1 MTIKHLVL
9 AGGGVS
15 GLAGIGTIHTLFESN
30 ILKIE
35 EIKSIYG
42 TSVGSMIGLFIC
54 FYKLG
59 INNEIIKDYIIQR
72 PFHETYKIH
81 MNQILQIYDTKG
93 IYDKSSVFI
102 LFDPFFKTIEMSKEI
117 TMKEFYDLTDIEL
130 YFYTIE
136 INSFVLKELSHK
148 NTPDLSVIEA
158 IYMSSTIPFIMSPII
173 KNNDCYID
181 GGFLCNYPIQQ
192 CLKNESLKNESLK
205 NESLKNESLKN
216 NEILG
221 IDYKYHSIEHT
232 FVNEKTNVI
241 DYIITILKNIIIII
255 SNIGNTIVS
264 KNDNIFCSEAN
275 GISYYEIYIPIKRNV
290 TNFINAF
297 FSQDERL
304 IFYHLGTDKAN
315 EFYNAVFK
323 NSIK

>member
-93 IYDKSSVFI
+93 IYDKSSAFI

-117 TMKEFYDLTDIEL
+117 TMKEFYDLTNIEL

-158 IYMSSTIPFIMSPII
+158 VYMSSTIPFIMSPII

-221 IDYKYHSIEHT
+221 IDYKYDSIEHT
-232 FVNEKTNVI
+232 FVNEKTNVV
-241 DYIITILKNIIIII
+241 DYILMILKNIIIII

-264 KNDNIFCSEAN
+264 KNDNLFSCEAN
-275 GISYYEIYIPIKRNV
+275 GISYYEIFIPIKRNV

-297 FSQDERL
+297 FSQEERL
-304 IFYHLGTDKAN
+304 IFYHLGTNKAN

>member
-30 ILKIE
+30 VLKIE

-93 IYDKSSVFI
+93 IYDKSSAFI

-117 TMKEFYDLTDIEL
+117 TMKEFYNLTDIEL

-205 NESLKNESLKN
+205 NESLKN

-264 KNDNIFCSEAN
+264 KNDNLFCSEAN
-275 GISYYEIYIPIKRNV
+275 GISYYEIFIPIKRNV

>member
-30 ILKIE
+30 VLKIE

-93 IYDKSSVFI
+93 IYDKSSAFI

-117 TMKEFYDLTDIEL
+117 TMKEFYNLTDIEL

-205 NESLKNESLKN
+205 NESLKN

-221 IDYKYHSIEHT
+221 IDYKYNSIEHT

-264 KNDNIFCSEAN
+264 KNDNLFCSEAN
-275 GISYYEIYIPIKRNV
+275 GISYYEIFIPIKRNV

>member
-30 ILKIE
+30 VLKIE

-93 IYDKSSVFI
+93 IYDKSSAFI

-117 TMKEFYDLTDIEL
+117 TMKEFYNLTDIEL

-205 NESLKNESLKN
+205 N

-221 IDYKYHSIEHT
+221 IDYKYNSIEHT

-264 KNDNIFCSEAN
+264 KNDNLFCSEAN
-275 GISYYEIYIPIKRNV
+275 GISYYEIFIPIKRNV